1 MSFDLT
7 NKNIQDTFQNLLQRT
22 GSDNRLYDLTGNE
35 IGDLRISGS
44 LIAQQYVVSSS
55 VTNITTQ
62 QLSGSTQF
70 GDSLDDTHQFTGSL
84 NVTGSITKGNIPFV
98 LSNQTGSFV
107 TNIDSPSQ
115 GNVRKTD
122 AVTGVGS
129 NISLGLRT
137 TDNVKFNHI
146 TASGNISASGTIIGS
161 NISGTNTGDQD
172 LSGLA
177 LKTEVSG
184 AFTSDSASFS
194 TRISVNEVV
203 TAKTLVSSSAQIASD
218 ISGSFTA
225 TSSSLSTRLATAESE
240 LNNTLISSS
249 LQFDSSDNVTF
260 NNITAS
266 GNISASGDILCDNV
280 KTMGRTALG
289 TTLSDTKG
297 VLFSDNNITQ
307 IQIGKGAV
315 NVSTTIHGNIT
326 ASGNIKSGGN
336 LELTASSAG
345 NITASGNIALG
356 TGGGVHELSFGN
368 SSTLKQ
374 ILNNNTGFQF
384 TSGSTVMGTFA
395 DATGNFGIGTETP
408 GQKLEVIG
416 NISASGQLIAASAD
430 FKDGNITNVGQISVD
445 TIKSDVTDDV
455 TIGLGAGGIAF
466 DADSGDE
473 FLFNGENNVDFIVK
487 SENGHELFIDGA
499 ANSNTTRVGIGFNGG
514 FANDKLPPVDGL
526 TVHGNISA
534 SGFLKID
541 SHITASGEISAS
553 GRVTTLQVGKDST
566 DQIDF
571 STDNVLIFRTGNNN
585 RLRLTTGALRPNAAG
600 GIKLGT
606 TNTPF
611 GALHLQGDIT
621 ASGNISASGD
631 VLNSQV
637 VQMTNSSSVINTF
650 NTGSHQTCKYVLQV
664 TSGSFIQ
671 SSEMLVVQSGSNA
684 FNTEYAQIGTA
695 VNLGSF
701 STTVS
706 GNVVKLNFAG
716 DFISCS
722 VKFNRTLI

>member
-35 IGDLRISGS
+35 IGDLKISGS
-44 LIAQQYVVSSS
+44 LTAQQYVVSSS

-62 QLSGSTQF
+62 ELSGSTTF
-70 GDSLDDTHQFTGSL
+70 GNSSDDTHLFTG
-84 NVTGSITKGNIPFV
+84 N
-98 LSNQTGSFV
+98 
-107 TNIDSPSQ
+107 
-115 GNVRKTD
+115 
-122 AVTGVGS
+122 
-129 NISLGLRT
+129 
-137 TDNVKFNHI
+137 I
-146 TASGNISASGTIIGS
+146 TASGNISSSGTIIGS

-194 TRISVNEVV
+194 TRISVNEVITARTLV
-203 TAKTLVSSSAQIASD
+203 SSSTQIASDISGSFTAASSSFSTRVSANEVITAKTLVSSSAQIASD
-218 ISGSFTA
+218 ISGSSTTLSSSLSTRVAANEVITARTLVSSSTQIADDISGSFTS

-266 GNISASGDILCDNV
+266 GN
-280 KTMGRTALG
+280 M
-289 TTLSDTKG
+289 
-297 VLFSDNNITQ
+297 
-307 IQIGKGAV
+307 
-315 NVSTTIHGNIT
+315 
-326 ASGNIKSGGN
+326 
-336 LELTASSAG
+336 
-345 NITASGNIALG
+345 ALG

-408 GQKLEVIG
+408 GQKLEVVG
-416 NISASGQLIAASAD
+416 NISASGQLIAKGANFNDES
-430 FKDGNITNVGQISVD
+430 ITNVG
-445 TIKSDVTDDV
+445 TITLDAIEDD
-455 TIGLGAGGIAF
+455 
-466 DADSGDE
+466 
-473 FLFNGENNVDFIVK
+473 
-487 SENGHELFIDGA
+487 
-499 ANSNTTRVGIGFNGG
+499 
-514 FANDKLPPVDGL
+514 
-526 TVHGNISA
+526 A
-534 SGFLKID
+534 SGGDTKIEINGTTMNID
-541 SHITASGEISAS
+541 VGGSTILETTATTAKFNVPIETTSHITASGEISAS

-606 TNTPF
+606 TSTPF

-701 STTVS
+701 STSVS